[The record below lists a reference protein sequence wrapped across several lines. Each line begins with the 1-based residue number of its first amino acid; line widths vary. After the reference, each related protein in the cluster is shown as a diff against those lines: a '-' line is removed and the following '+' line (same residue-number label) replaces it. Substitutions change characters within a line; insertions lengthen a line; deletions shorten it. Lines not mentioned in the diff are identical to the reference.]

1 MKTAQETLIQFIQ
14 KMKDYELYWGELTQ
28 KSLDEGTFFEIN
40 HDENSKKRADEI
52 KKIHHQFLS
61 KKALSLK
68 QARQEAPD
76 FGMPPEYNQ
85 TITAERKI
93 SDKKYEIDVLS
104 ERGEKKT
111 YTLVLEGG
119 EWKIDQM
126 GFMYYDKWKKSRQ
139 LF

>member
-14 KMKDYELYWGELTQ
+14 KMKDYELYWGGITQ
-28 KSLDEGTFFEIN
+28 KRS
-40 HDENSKKRADEI
+40 DEI

-68 QARQEAPD
+68 RARQEAPS
-76 FGMPPEYNQ
+76 FQMPPEYNQ
-85 TITAERKI
+85 TITSERKI

>member
-28 KSLDEGTFFEIN
+28 KSLDEGTFFEIDE
-40 HDENSKKRADEI
+40 DENSKKMSDEI
-52 KKIHHQFLS
+52 KKIHQQFLS

-68 QARQEAPD
+68 RARQEAPS
-76 FGMPPEYNQ
+76 FQMPPEYNQ

>member
-28 KSLDEGTFFEIN
+28 KSLDEGTFFEIDE
-40 HDENSKKRADEI
+40 DENSKKRSDEI
-52 KKIHHQFLS
+52 KKIHQQFLS

-68 QARQEAPD
+68 RARQEAPS
-76 FGMPPEYNQ
+76 FRMPPEYNQ

-93 SDKKYEIDVLS
+93 SDKKYEIDVLDYS
-104 ERGEKKT
+104 GEKKT

-126 GFMYYDKWKKSRQ
+126 GFMYNDKWKKSRQ

>member
-28 KSLDEGTFFEIN
+28 KSLDEGTFFEIDE
-40 HDENSKKRADEI
+40 DENSKKMSDEI
-52 KKIHHQFLS
+52 KKIHQQFLS

-68 QARQEAPD
+68 RARQEAPS
-76 FGMPPEYNQ
+76 FRMPPEYNQ

-93 SDKKYEIDVLS
+93 SDKKYEIDVLDDS
-104 ERGEKKT
+104 GEKKT

>member
-14 KMKDYELYWGELTQ
+14 KMKDYELYWGGLTQ

-40 HDENSKKRADEI
+40 QDEDSKKRSDEI
-52 KKIHHQFLS
+52 KKIHQEFLS
-61 KKALSLK
+61 KKALSLR
-68 QARQEAPD
+68 QARQEAPS

-119 EWKIDQM
+119 
-126 GFMYYDKWKKSRQ
+126 
-139 LF
+139 

>member
-28 KSLDEGTFFEIN
+28 KSLDEGTFFEIDE
-40 HDENSKKRADEI
+40 DENSKKMSDEI
-52 KKIHHQFLS
+52 KKIHQQFLS
-61 KKALSLK
+61 KEALSLK
-68 QARQEAPD
+68 RSRQEAPS
-76 FGMPPEYNQ
+76 FRMPPEYNQ

-93 SDKKYEIDVLS
+93 SDKKYEIDVLDDS
-104 ERGEKKT
+104 GKKKT
-111 YTLVLEGG
+111 YTLVLEDG

>member
-1 MKTAQETLIQFIQ
+1 MKTAKETLIQFIQ

-28 KSLDEGTFFEIN
+28 KSLDEGTFFEIDE
-40 HDENSKKRADEI
+40 DENSKKMSDEI
-52 KKIHHQFLS
+52 KKIHQQFLS

-68 QARQEAPD
+68 RARQEAPS
-76 FGMPPEYNQ
+76 FQMPPEYNQ

>member
-14 KMKDYELYWGELTQ
+14 KMKDYELYWGGLTQ

-40 HDENSKKRADEI
+40 QDEDSKKRSDEI
-52 KKIHHQFLS
+52 KKIHQQFLS
-61 KKALSLK
+61 KKALSLR
-68 QARQEAPD
+68 QARQEAPS